1 MCRTLSPG
9 DSIWKICSK
18 EAGEE
23 VRLYTSLQQGEQ
35 AVWTAKNRC
44 QVKEFSI
51 VCLGRCEAP
60 GSLASCLSH
69 APQLSGVNA
78 VSLFTWLRAFP
89 SFSAITDG
97 AGGRCVWKHPLDH
110 SLGGPHS
117 HLEARNHSWLWYIL
131 SVDMAGDLFIL
142 QW

>member
-1 MCRTLSPG
+1 M
-9 DSIWKICSK
+9 
-18 EAGEE
+18 
-23 VRLYTSLQQGEQ
+23 
-35 AVWTAKNRC
+35 
-44 QVKEFSI
+44 
-51 VCLGRCEAP
+51 CLGRCEAP

-110 SLGGPHS
+110 SLGVCIPD
-117 HLEARNHSWLWYIL
+117 L
-131 SVDMAGDLFIL
+131 SGNVSAALDDMKNQVKAMSNENIPFWTPSSASEEIIS
-142 QW
+142 